1 VVGTA
6 SAGPPAVIDQVRAA
20 GVPVV
25 IVPEVEELTAGPTKL
40 RLVGRAL
47 GVPKRGAKLA
57 AQVAGQIALARR
69 EAARASSR
77 PRVAFLYVRGGPVQM
92 IGGTNTRSHSMIVAA
107 GGIDA
112 GAEAGI
118 DGYKPI
124 TAEALVA
131 ARPDVILFL
140 SAGLESIGGVA
151 GALRIPGV
159 AQTPAGRNR
168 RFLAYDDL
176 LLLGLGPRTGAAL
189 RALVRGLHPE
199 LR

>member
-1 VVGTA
+1 M
-6 SAGPPAVIDQVRAA
+6 IEQIRNA
-20 GVPVV
+20 GVAVV
-25 IVPEVEELTAGPTKL
+25 IVPEIEELTAGPTKL
-40 RLVGRAL
+40 RLVGQAL

-69 EAARASSR
+69 EAARATSK
-77 PRVAFLYVRGGPVQM
+77 PRVAFLYVRGGPVQL
-92 IGGTNTRSHSMIVAA
+92 IGGTETRSNSMIVAA

-118 DGYKPI
+118 KGYQPI

-131 ARPDVILFL
+131 ARPDVLLFL
-140 SAGLESIGGVA
+140 SAGLESIGGVN

-168 RFLAYDDL
+168 RMLAYDDL

-189 RALVRGLHPE
+189 RSLVRGLHPE

>member
-1 VVGTA
+1 
-6 SAGPPAVIDQVRAA
+6 
-20 GVPVV
+20 
-25 IVPEVEELTAGPTKL
+25 
-40 RLVGRAL
+40 
-47 GVPKRGAKLA
+47 
-57 AQVAGQIALARR
+57 
-69 EAARASSR
+69 
-77 PRVAFLYVRGGPVQM
+77 M
-92 IGGTNTRSHSMIVAA
+92 IGGTNTRSHAMIEAA

-140 SAGLESIGGVA
+140 TAGLESIGGVA
-151 GALRIPGV
+151 GAMRIPGV

-168 RFLAYDDL
+168 RFLHYDDL
-176 LLLGLGPRTGAAL
+176 LLLGHGPRTGAAL
-189 RALVRGLHPE
+189 RSLVRGLHPE